1 MPGSKE
7 LIPAVSRYAAK
18 IILIVRLSPFISVL
32 QVGAEL
38 DLRKSRNPRTV
49 KSLNHLGSLVL
60 RSETDVIVG
69 T

>member
-1 MPGSKE
+1 VPGSIE
-7 LIPAVSRYAAK
+7 LVSAVSWCAAK
-18 IILIVRLSPFISVL
+18 IIVIIRLSNVIGVL
-32 QVGAEL
+32 QVGAGL
-38 DLRKSRNPRTV
+38 DLRKRRIPRTV